1 MIYFVIC
8 FFFLSGGG
16 RAEKLIRFEVCQ
28 NVVIINY
35 ESTVFSISITCKSK
49 FFDIDLKEVILKL

>member
-1 MIYFVIC
+1 MLYFAYNLFC

-16 RAEKLIRFEVCQ
+16 KAGKLIRFEVCQ

-35 ESTVFSISITCKSK
+35 DSTVFYSISITV
-49 FFDIDLKEVILKL
+49 EVISLTWT